1 MRNKKLAVIIMSRYL
16 FQVRKLRRSSGSI
29 TETIGLVSIVV
40 GVVVVAIGVRPG
52 SIGTVVPVGIGVTR
66 VVVVVVS
73 SPSFGIGLSLT
84 LVEATGVSVGRQV
97 VGVSAEGIGSGVGTI
112 VVSVTVVSVE
122 SCIVAVVPRF
132 GLSLSLALVELTVI
146 DTIVGIVSS
155 ISVSGVGSVGV
166 DVGLSGQV
174 SGSGSLDRVG
184 VNGSDGSIPVPDQV
198 GVSLGLRF
206 GLRFGLRGGHGG
218 DGKTSENDEF
228 HGDDLVVVVRLRS
241 PC

>member
-66 VVVVVVS
+66 IVVVVVS
-73 SPSFGIGLSLT
+73 SPRFGI
-84 LVEATGVSVGRQV
+84 
-97 VGVSAEGIGSGVGTI
+97 
-112 VVSVTVVSVE
+112 
-122 SCIVAVVPRF
+122 
-132 GLSLSLALVELTVI
+132 SLSLALVELKVI

-155 ISVSGVGSVGV
+155 ISVSGVGSVSV

-184 VNGSDGSIPVPDQV
+184 VDGSDGSIPVPDQV
-198 GVSLGLRF
+198 GVGLGLRF
-206 GLRFGLRGGHGG
+206 GLWGGHGG

-228 HGDDLVVVVRLRS
+228 HGDDWDVVVRLRS

>member
-1 MRNKKLAVIIMSRYL
+1 MSRYL

-52 SIGTVVPVGIGVTR
+52 SIGTIVPVGIGVTR
-66 VVVVVVS
+66 IVVVVVS

-84 LVEATGVSVGRQV
+84 LVEATGVGVGRQV
-97 VGVSAEGIGSGVGTI
+97 VGVSAVGIGSGVGTV

-122 SCIVAVVPRF
+122 SSVVVVSIAIVAVVPRF

-155 ISVSGVGSVGV
+155 ISVSGVGSVSV

-184 VNGSDGSIPVPDQV
+184 VDGSDGSIPVPDQV
-198 GVSLGLRF
+198 GVGLGLRF
-206 GLRFGLRGGHGG
+206 GLWGGHGG
-218 DGKTSENDEF
+218 DGKTSENLKEIVI
-228 HGDDLVVVVRLRS
+228 LILRL
-241 PC
+241 

>member
-1 MRNKKLAVIIMSRYL
+1 MSRYL

-52 SIGTVVPVGIGVTR
+52 SIGTIVPVGIGVTR
-66 VVVVVVS
+66 IVVVVVS

-84 LVEATGVSVGRQV
+84 LVEATGVGVGRQV
-97 VGVSAEGIGSGVGTI
+97 VGVSAEGVGSGVGTI

-122 SCIVAVVPRF
+122 SCVVAVVPRF

-155 ISVSGVGSVGV
+155 ISVSGVGSVSV

-184 VNGSDGSIPVPDQV
+184 VDGSDGSIPVPDQV
-198 GVSLGLRF
+198 GVGL

-218 DGKTSENDEF
+218 DGKTSENLKEIVI
-228 HGDDLVVVVRLRS
+228 LILRL
-241 PC
+241 

>member
-1 MRNKKLAVIIMSRYL
+1 MSRYL

-52 SIGTVVPVGIGVTR
+52 SIGTIVPVGIGVTR
-66 VVVVVVS
+66 IVVVVVS

-84 LVEATGVSVGRQV
+84 LVEATGVGVGRQV
-97 VGVSAEGIGSGVGTI
+97 VGVSAEGVGSGVGTI
-112 VVSVTVVSVE
+112 VVSVITVVSVE
-122 SCIVAVVPRF
+122 SNIVADVPRF

-155 ISVSGVGSVGV
+155 ISVSGVGSVSV

-184 VNGSDGSIPVPDQV
+184 VDGSDGSIPVTDQV

-206 GLRFGLRGGHGG
+206 GLWGGHGG
-218 DGKTSENDEF
+218 DGKTSENLKEIVI
-228 HGDDLVVVVRLRS
+228 LILRL
-241 PC
+241 